1 MGAAARPTTQSR
13 PSSTTPAARKPAA
26 APSAGTGIMGTIA
39 GSMVGNMLGNTL
51 MNAMSGGSEAA
62 PAPQEQGQY
71 QYAPEA
77 TSGEYMGQNEH
88 VFSDD
93 QNQNQLCPMEKN
105 TVINCLGNSNDC
117 QWAIDLLNK
126 CQRTATQQASGEKY
140 AYN

>member
-1 MGAAARPTTQSR
+1 MG
-13 PSSTTPAARKPAA
+13 
-26 APSAGTGIMGTIA
+26 GTIA

-77 TSGEYMGQNEH
+77 TSGEYMGQNE
-88 VFSDD
+88 
-93 QNQNQLCPMEKN
+93 LCPMEKN